1 MFHEGRHVEKNKRCS
16 EKKTCFFVEFSSIFR
31 GNPMNNREKITKN
44 GGVHKDWQKSMFGT
58 AFFCIK
64 SIFERFLGFLWV
76 PGGLPGRPGSLPESF
91 IFSLIFSCAWKLA
104 QTVPGEAPGRPRG
117 SLQAPP
123 GYYFKSIFGS
133 ILYVE
138 KHWKHVKNMKKP
150 RKNVERTKKE
160 PWLWLGRPR
169 NSWNTSLAIEITT
182 TQTSGSIAVI
192 IIFILIQTSLS
203 TRNRKATSCQPGMG
217 IRATENKSIDR

>member
-1 MFHEGRHVEKNKRCS
+1 MRCFVRVAML
-16 EKKTCFFVEFSSIFR
+16 KKTSNAVKKCMHSFIEFSSIFR
-31 GNPMNNREKITKN
+31 GKSMKNREITMKN
-44 GGVHKDWQKSMFGT
+44 GVVHKHWQKSTFGT
-58 AFFCIK
+58 AFFCKK

-117 SLQAPP
+117 SLRAPP

-150 RKNVERTKKE
+150 RKNVERTKQE

-169 NSWNTSLAIEITT
+169 NSWNALLAIKITKKT
-182 TQTSGSIAVI
+182 TSKGRSSDSV
-192 IIFILIQTSLS
+192 
-203 TRNRKATSCQPGMG
+203 ATGACCQGKKTLWSNNTPF
-217 IRATENKSIDR
+217 